1 MKTNFYQRFLEQT
14 LFYRKR
20 SSEFISGTI
29 LYLGI
34 VFFLVFLYDLGFGQN
49 ILEEQYLRNFYR
61 IVKWFL
67 VSVFL
72 GRNLLNIFNDS
83 KSLRIKILDFFI
95 LIILIFLT
103 QLYVQESLFSLYL
116 PSLPSYKYLVTP
128 IFSLIFFI
136 EFSRNAVSYYSPRLN
151 PALILVLSF
160 VLIVFIG
167 TILLSLPNSSYR
179 HLSFIDTLFT
189 ATGAV
194 CVTGLTVIDISKDLT
209 LLGQI
214 IILIL
219 IQIGGLGIMTF
230 ASFIGFMFSGSNVS
244 FQQRLLLREIA
255 NSQRMN
261 DVIGAVYKI
270 MAMMLTLEFIG
281 AFMIYQLVPNNLF
294 ENHFDHLF
302 FSIFH
307 SISAFCNS
315 GFSNFPEGL
324 QHVDL
329 RFQPLFLLNMSFLII
344 LGGIGFPI
352 MLNFYEY
359 IHLQLKN
366 IWNYVI
372 HKKRFVYVP
381 YLFNLNSRIILVVTG
396 WLLLL
401 GTIGVFVFEY
411 NGVLSEFSLFEK
423 IVVSFFTSATTRT
436 AGFSAV
442 ELSSI
447 HFPTYILVV
456 ILMWIG
462 ASPGSTGGGIKT
474 TTFAVM
480 VLNFFSLSK
489 GENYLIVQNRRIT
502 PYSINKSFAII
513 TLSLLLI
520 GMAVSLIS
528 YFDPQF
534 TLEQIVF
541 ESFSAFSTAGLTQ
554 GITKGLS
561 GESKTILIIL
571 MLIGRV
577 GAIVF
582 LSAFIRNP
590 RTHLVK
596 YPQQEIQF

>member
-1 MKTNFYQRFLEQT
+1 MDKKHYQQFLDWT

-20 SSEFISGTI
+20 ISESISGFI

-34 VFFLVFLYDLGFGQN
+34 VFFFVFVYDLGFAQN
-49 ILEEQYLRNFYR
+49 IQGEQYLRNFYR
-61 IVKWFL
+61 VVKWSLTLF
-67 VSVFL
+67 FL
-72 GRNLLNIFNDS
+72 GRNILNIFNDS

-95 LIILIFLT
+95 LLILVFLT
-103 QLYVQESLFSLYL
+103 QLYSLEGTFNEYL
-116 PSLPSYKYLVTP
+116 SFLPSYKYFITP

-167 TILLSLPNSSYR
+167 TILLSLPNSAIR
-179 HLSFIDTLFT
+179 PLSFIDTLFT

-194 CVTGLTVIDISKDLT
+194 CVTGLTVIDISQDLT
-209 LLGQI
+209 LLGQLV
-214 IILIL
+214 ILIL

-230 ASFIGFMFSGSNVS
+230 ASFIGFMFSGTNVS

-261 DVIGAVYKI
+261 DVISAVYKI
-270 MAMMLTLEFIG
+270 IAMMLVIEILG
-281 AFMIYQLVPNNLF
+281 ALMIYQLVPQTM
-294 ENHFDHLF
+294 FDNQFDQIF

-307 SISAFCNS
+307 SVSAFCNS
-315 GFSNFPEGL
+315 GFSNYPEGL

-329 RFQPLFLLNMSFLII
+329 RFNPFFLLSMSFLIV

-359 IHLQLKN
+359 IQLQVKN
-366 IWNYVI
+366 IWNYFV
-372 HKKRFVYVP
+372 HKKRFVHVP
-381 YLFNLNSRIILVVTG
+381 YLFNLNSRIILIVTG
-396 WLLLL
+396 VLLVV
-401 GTIGVFVFEY
+401 GTLGVFVFEY
-411 NGVLSEFSLFEK
+411 NGVLREFNFFEK
-423 IVVSFFTSATTRT
+423 VVVSFFTSATTRT
-436 AGFSAV
+436 AGFSVIDFSAV
-442 ELSSI
+442 

-456 ILMWIG
+456 LLMWIG

-474 TTFAVM
+474 TTFAIM
-480 VLNFFSLSK
+480 VLNFFTLSK
-489 GENYLIVQNRRIT
+489 GENYLIIQNRRIT
-502 PYSINKSFAII
+502 PYSINKSFAIV

-520 GMAVSLIS
+520 GLAVSMIS

-534 TLEQIVF
+534 SLEQIVF

-561 GESKTILIIL
+561 GDSKLVLIVL

-590 RTHLVK
+590 RSQLVK

>member
-596 YPQQEIQF
+596 FPQQEIQF